1 MTTEN
6 IEITIPQVRGARA
19 LLGWNQQEL
28 AHRANVASSTVADFE
43 RGKRSPV
50 ANNMDAIRIALE
62 HGGINF
68 LPGGAVN
75 GPAPQ
80 QQRKIA
86 LFPDGKPI
94 RLITVADL
102 AQWAERRD
110 SKSAFPELIYR
121 LILATTHNRFSR
133 LRFPAAESIQ
143 TAGWDGICEQEAVEN
158 FHLLPPGSSGWELTT
173 QRLGIREKANT
184 EYRKRTE
191 DPRELARDQ
200 STFVFTSLR
209 SWPECEEWAKSKRDE
224 GAWADVRAIDGD
236 EIVHWIELYPSVGY
250 WLASQLGKLPA
261 GIQPISDLWHEWRL
275 GANLPIN
282 QEIVLADRDDEF
294 INIDKWLRGEP
305 EIRSVQADS
314 PEEAMAF
321 LYASIDA
328 LPEPHRSFYLT
339 RSIRALNAEA
349 ARALGEST
357 SPLVIVMEPSEPGL
371 AARLAQKG
379 HHVFVAYGSAVGTPE
394 LVTTLSRS
402 SHEVFQEALQN
413 VGISQDVAQS
423 LTRDSVRS
431 LTVLRRLA
439 PMDTIKEPAWAEG
452 HSARFLVSALLAGG
466 WDSSREGD
474 RLILEQLSG
483 LDFESFETQC
493 ASLTG
498 VPDAPLRHAG
508 STWKIA
514 SPRDAWFRLSK
525 LVGQPDLDRFAA
537 IAKAALGAADPRFEL
552 DPEERWLANIRG
564 RIPEHSPWLLAGLTE
579 TLLLLA
585 MFGQRLSSISNAGQY
600 ADSIVSTLLMDADA
614 QRWYSL
620 SRELRTLA
628 EAAPDTFLRSV
639 ERSLQRDDTPIQAL
653 FQEDG
658 GPLFGGANHSNLLWA
673 LEMLAWSPQYVL
685 RVCEILAHLTSLGL
699 KSTWA
704 NTPERS
710 LRTIF
715 LLWMPQTYASLDERL
730 KVLDYL
736 RLKQPEVAWKIMLAT
751 LPGGH
756 DFIVPTPKP
765 RWRDFSVANPQTVTY
780 GLIASGARELS
791 GRLLSDVGTNPNR
804 CVDLIDAYSNLA
816 PEWREKVVA
825 DLARKSDVIQD
836 DASRIL
842 VWASLRKLLD
852 HHRSFPDADWS
863 LPETELKGM
872 EDVYEKYRPVDT
884 INQRIWLF
892 SDNVQF
898 VTGKSIND
906 WEARENEVRAMRRV
920 AMIEILEACG
930 LQSIRRLTREAARP
944 HLVGIAYA
952 DQIVESSEAEE
963 ILEEM
968 LGIDEP
974 QPREFV
980 FGLIARMNERFGPGW
995 SEGLLKRAT
1004 QKSWERAKVMQVLQA
1019 LPNDKHTWDLAA
1031 SFGDETREEYW
1042 KTANIFWLPK
1052 DNEQLDYGIRQLLLA
1067 RRART
1072 AIRIVAGSQQQVQAQ
1087 TLVEMLLQAA
1097 EEPGTN
1103 GKDLNDPVMFQWSV
1117 CQLLG
1122 RLDQTPDVPE
1132 AQIAQLEWIY
1142 LSLLEH
1148 STRPPVA
1155 LHRAMSKEPAF
1166 FVEVLS
1172 AVFRAHS
1179 DTPSDNTEIPA
1190 KVKALA
1196 SHAYRLL
1203 ESWNTVPGANESG
1216 IDSTM
1221 LTAWI
1226 KEAHQLAVRAERGAI
1241 GDQYIGRILSFSK
1254 PEQDGIW
1261 PPPAVR
1267 EIIEEMR
1274 NEHIELGMSIA
1285 LHNSRGVTRRLPLDG
1300 GKQERDI
1307 AKNYRKLADKIKF
1320 SWPHTASVLEQ
1331 IASSFED
1338 TARHFDVDAEHTDW
1352 SY

>member
-1 MTTEN
+1 MTTEYY
-6 IEITIPQVRGARA
+6 EITIAQIRGARA

-28 AHRANVASSTVADFE
+28 ARRANVAASTVADFE

-50 ANNMDAIRIALE
+50 ANNLDAMRIALE
-62 HGGINF
+62 NGGISF

-80 QQRKIA
+80 QRRAA

-102 AQWAERRD
+102 AQWAERLD
-110 SKSAFPELIYR
+110 SKSAFPELIFR
-121 LILATTHNRFSR
+121 LILATTHNNFNR
-133 LRFPAAESIQ
+133 LRFRAAEGIQ
-143 TAGWDGICEQEAVEN
+143 TAGWDGICEQYAAEN
-158 FHLLPPGSSGWELTT
+158 LYLLPTGSSGWELTT
-173 QRLGIREKANT
+173 QRLGIREKANA
-184 EYRKRTE
+184 EFRKRTI
-191 DPRELARDQ
+191 DPLELARDR
-200 STFVFTSLR
+200 STFVFATLR
-209 SWPECEEWAKSKRDE
+209 GWSDSEKWAKSKRDE

-250 WLASQLGKLPA
+250 WLASQLGKLPQ
-261 GIQPISDLWHEWRL
+261 GIQPVSDFWHEWRM
-275 GANLPIN
+275 GANLPLN
-282 QEIVLADRDDEF
+282 QEIVLAGRDDEF
-294 INIDKWLRGEP
+294 IDIVKWLRGEP
-305 EIRSVQADS
+305 EIRSIQADS

-339 RSIRALNAEA
+339 RSIRAFNAET

-402 SHEVFQEALQN
+402 SHEAFQEALQN
-413 VGISQDVAQS
+413 IGISQDAALS

-431 LTVLRRLA
+431 LTVLRRLT

-474 RLILEQLSG
+474 PLILEQLSG

-498 VPDAPLRHAG
+498 FPDAPLRHAG

-525 LVGQPDLDRFAA
+525 LVGRPDLDRFAA
-537 IAKAALGAADPRFEL
+537 VAKAALGAADPRFEL
-552 DPEERWLANIRG
+552 DPEERWLADIRG

-600 ADSIVSTLLMDADA
+600 ADSIVGALLMDADA

-628 EAAPDTFLRSV
+628 EAAPDTFLQAV
-639 ERSLQRDDTPIQAL
+639 ERSLQRDDTPIKAL

-685 RVCEILAHLTSLGL
+685 RVCEILAQLTSLGL

-710 LRTIF
+710 LRTVF
-715 LLWMPQTYASLDERL
+715 LLWMPQTYANLDERL

-736 RLKQPEVAWKIMLAT
+736 RLKQPEVAWKLMLAT

-765 RWRDFSVANPQTVTY
+765 RWRDFSVANPQIVTY
-780 GLIASGARELS
+780 GLIATGARELS
-791 GRLLSDVGTNPNR
+791 ERLLSDVGTDPNR
-804 CVDLIDAYSNLA
+804 CVDLVEAYSNLA

-825 DLARKSDVIQD
+825 DLAKKADVIQD
-836 DASRIL
+836 DASRML

-852 HHRSFPDADWS
+852 NHRSFPDADWS
-863 LPETELKGM
+863 LPETELAGM
-872 EDVYEKYRPVDT
+872 EDVYERFRPVDT

-892 SDNVQF
+892 SDSVQF
-898 VTGKSIND
+898 VTGKSVTD
-906 WEARENEVRAMRRV
+906 WEAREIEVRAMRRV
-920 AMIEILEACG
+920 AMAEILGACG
-930 LQSIRRLTREAARP
+930 PQSIRRLAREAARP

-952 DQIVESSEAEE
+952 DQIVESSESEA

-968 LGIDEP
+968 LGTDEP
-974 QPREFV
+974 QLREFV
-980 FGLIARMNERFGPGW
+980 FGLIARMNERFGPAW
-995 SEGLLKRAT
+995 SECLLDRAM
-1004 QKSWERAKVMQVLQA
+1004 QQSWGHTKVMQVLLA

-1052 DNEQLDYGIRQLLLA
+1052 DEEQLNYGIRQLLQA

-1072 AIRIVAGSQQQVQAQ
+1072 AVRIVAGSQQQVQAE
-1087 TLVEMLLQAA
+1087 TLVGMLLQAA
-1097 EEPGTN
+1097 EEPWTF

-1122 RLDQTPDVPE
+1122 RLDQSSDVQE
-1132 AQIAQLEWIY
+1132 AQVAQLEWMY

-1148 STRPPVA
+1148 STRPPVV
-1155 LHRAMSKEPAF
+1155 LHRAISKEPAL

-1172 AVFRAHS
+1172 AAFRAHS
-1179 DTPSDNTEIPA
+1179 DAPSERAELPA

-1203 ESWNTVPGANESG
+1203 ESWNVVPGTNESG
-1216 IDSTM
+1216 IDA
-1221 LTAWI
+1221 TALNAWV
-1226 KEAHQLAVRAERGAI
+1226 KEAHRLAVHAERGAI

-1254 PEQDGIW
+1254 PDQDGIW

-1267 EIIEEMR
+1267 EVIEGMR
-1274 NEHIELGMSIA
+1274 NEHIELGLSIA
-1285 LHNSRGVTRRLPLDG
+1285 LHNERGVTTRLPLDG

-1307 AKNYRKLADKIKF
+1307 ANNYRRLADRIKF
-1320 SWPHTASVLEQ
+1320 NWPHTASVLER
-1331 IASSFED
+1331 IAASFED
-1338 TARHFDVDAEHTDW
+1338 TARHFDENAEHTDW